1 MMMQQEV
8 IQNFEN
14 FLNDFQYFKIE
25 GHNAFHQSFE
35 GGSKIVV
42 LNTTPY
48 EDGLM
53 LEIQLAIK
61 IDRIEKLI
69 FSFYK
74 QDGGKLSLSYWE
86 SLSKISPDIPKRNF
100 IQNEIEL
107 SKILPELESALVKRG
122 FVWLDQ
128 LSELNRLSY
137 YIRNMIFSSIQMPT
151 NLYKLCQRSY
161 LLKFLLG
168 EKVTEADFYDYY
180 EQMQLF
186 KVPEHQLEEFIDF
199 KNFLKSLFI

>member
-1 MMMQQEV
+1 MQQEV
-8 IQNFEN
+8 IQNSEN
-14 FLNDFQYFKIE
+14 FLNDFQYFKID
-25 GHNAFHQSFE
+25 GHNAFHQAFE

-48 EDGLM
+48 DDGLM
-53 LEIQLAIK
+53 LEVQLAIK
-61 IDRIEKLI
+61 IDKLEKLL

-74 QDGGKLSLSYWE
+74 QNDDKFSLSYWE
-86 SLSKISPDIPKRNF
+86 SLSKISPGVPKRNF
-100 IQNEIEL
+100 IQNKIEL
-107 SKILPELESALVKRG
+107 SKILPELESALVKKG

-128 LSELNRLSY
+128 LSELNRLSN
-137 YIRNMIFSSIQMPT
+137 YIKNKIFSSIQKPT
-151 NLYKLCQRSY
+151 NLYKICQRSY
-161 LLKFLLG
+161 LLKFLLE

-186 KVPEHQLEEFIDF
+186 KVPEHQLEEFLEF